1 MRLWS
6 LHPSYLDSK
15 GLVAA
20 WREALLAQA
29 VLEGRTV
36 GYARHPQL
44 ERFRRAPDP
53 ASSLGRFL
61 EALAGEAGDRGYSFD
76 ASKIHG
82 LDRPVPAPIPV
93 TLGQVAYELELLRS
107 KLRLR
112 DPERAAGLPASGPIA
127 LNPVFAPTPGPI
139 EPWERVRADIVR
151 SRAVQGRLDSESVIN

>member
-1 MRLWS
+1 MRLWT
-6 LHPSYLDSK
+6 LDPRYLDAK

-53 ASSLGRFL
+53 AASLGRFL
-61 EALAGEAGDRGYSFD
+61 EALAGEAGARGYTFD

-82 LDRPVPAPIPV
+82 LDRPDPAPLPV

-107 KLRLR
+107 KLNAR
-112 DPERAAGLPASGPIA
+112 DPELATGLPASVPVA
-127 LNPVFAPTPGPI
+127 LNPVFVSTPGPV
-139 EPWERVRADIVR
+139 ESWERVRPDVAR
-151 SRAVQGRLDSESVIN
+151 

>member
-53 ASSLGRFL
+53 AASLGRFL
-61 EALAGEAGDRGYSFD
+61 EALAGEAGDRGYAFD

-82 LDRPVPAPIPV
+82 LDRPVPAPLPV
-93 TLGQVAYELELLRS
+93 TLGQVDYELELLRS
-107 KLRLR
+107 KLTGRAPAMAARLPGGISDAEAVR
-112 DPERAAGLPASGPIA
+112 
-127 LNPVFAPTPGPI
+127 LNPAFYAVPGGV
-139 EPWERVRADIVR
+139 EGWERVRADV
-151 SRAVQGRLDSESVIN
+151 GRRR